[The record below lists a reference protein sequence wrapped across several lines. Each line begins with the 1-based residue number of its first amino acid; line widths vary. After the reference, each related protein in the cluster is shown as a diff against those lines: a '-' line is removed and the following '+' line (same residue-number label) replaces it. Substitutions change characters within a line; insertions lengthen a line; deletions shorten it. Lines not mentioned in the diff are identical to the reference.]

1 MRTNVLKVTGYS
13 IQLSD
18 SPAVDTSC
26 IAELVEDRVTA
37 IQVNLSPEE
46 QSLLALGPKFALT
59 LRIDETLMHTV
70 KAETASCAFKLR
82 WMTFMDNTA
91 SCPTALQHLAR
102 SRDRSPQLLPL
113 LTSRLK
119 ML

>member
-18 SPAVDTSC
+18 SPAVNTSC
-26 IAELVEDRVTA
+26 IAEPVEDRVTA

-46 QSLLALGPKFALT
+46 QSLLALALGPKFALT

-70 KAETASCAFKLR
+70 KAETASCAYKLR

-91 SCPTALQHLAR
+91 SCPTALQHLKR
-102 SRDRSPQLLPL
+102 TGCPF
-113 LTSRLK
+113 
-119 ML
+119 